1 MCENYYQCDQW
12 RLIKVAAKP
21 IATKTTSSYWNFNC
35 LQKTAQSFMQNRG
48 DLICEECGEEDE
60 TTACLWRILGN
71 LTEDNDVLLPV
82 HNGTAVLRSPYLSS
96 TLSSAQVRPPRLSD
110 TKDHYA

>member
-1 MCENYYQCDQW
+1 
-12 RLIKVAAKP
+12 
-21 IATKTTSSYWNFNC
+21 
-35 LQKTAQSFMQNRG
+35 MQNRG

-82 HNGTAVLRSPYLSS
+82 HNDTAVLRSPYLSS
-96 TLSSAQVRPPRLSD
+96 TLSSAQERPPRLSD
-110 TKDHYA
+110 TKDHKWGFWSVFWLRRGSSQCQKCWSKLIKVSGLIF